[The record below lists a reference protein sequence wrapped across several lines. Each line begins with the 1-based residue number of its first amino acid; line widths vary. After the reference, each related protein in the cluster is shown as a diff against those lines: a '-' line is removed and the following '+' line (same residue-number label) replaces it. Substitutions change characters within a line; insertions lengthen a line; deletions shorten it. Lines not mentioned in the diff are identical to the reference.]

1 MSEKIIAGTIMLTM
15 VDGRKKFLVNKCQD
29 EQHLVSAIAQPEKTG
44 LASILE
50 RLKEEVHLDVT
61 QLTLLELTNGVI
73 QGQSVPLFVFEAV
86 EAHVAMTLPKE
97 YVWEDF
103 KHFQQIVQKF
113 EIEGMPS
120 F

>member
-15 VDGRKKFLVNKCQD
+15 LDGTKKFLVNKCQN
-29 EQHLVSAIAQPEKTG
+29 EQHLVSAIAQPERTG

-50 RLKEEVHLDVT
+50 RLKEEVNLDVT
-61 QLTLLELTNGVI
+61 HLELLELTNGVI
-73 QGQSVPLFVFEAV
+73 KGQSVPLFVFEAV
-86 EAHVAMTLPKE
+86 EKNVPLDLPHE

-113 EIEGMPS
+113 NIEGMPS

>member
-15 VDGRKKFLVNKCQD
+15 SDGTKKFLVNKCQN

-50 RLKEEVHLDVT
+50 RLKQEVQLDVT
-61 QLTLLELTNGVI
+61 HLALLELTNGVI
-73 QGQSVPLFVFEAV
+73 KGQSVPLFVFEATQ
-86 EAHVAMTLPKE
+86 EHVDMQLPLD

-103 KHFQQIVQKF
+103 KHFQRIVQKF
-113 EIEGMPS
+113 NIEGMPS